1 MASALFVAVRSDSAS
16 PLLQAQTFCLAL
28 RDRAG
33 RQFLDRSH
41 ATTWVLHRP
50 IVAMH
55 ECPRTYAS
63 MFVRVDKQGRPMDPK
78 PPKGHVDPHRITV
91 GVPTT
96 DSLGWT
102 VRVEFGHGMAS
113 WEKTCRALREGSV
126 KCQAGLHRV
135 SEHRGITGVA
145 ADAA

>member
-1 MASALFVAVRSDSAS
+1 MNSALLALGVFCAAVMACHRTETIPVRPALPDSTLSELDAQRMASALFVAVRSDSAS

-96 DSLGWT
+96 DWSA
-102 VRVEFGHGMAS
+102 VRVHS
-113 WEKTCRALREGSV
+113 TS
-126 KCQAGLHRV
+126 
-135 SEHRGITGVA
+135 
-145 ADAA
+145 